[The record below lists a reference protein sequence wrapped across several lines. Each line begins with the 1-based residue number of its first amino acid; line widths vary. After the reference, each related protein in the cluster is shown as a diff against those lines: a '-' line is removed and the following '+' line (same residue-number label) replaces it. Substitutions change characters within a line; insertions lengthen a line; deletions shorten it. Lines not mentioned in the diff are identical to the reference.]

1 MVINCYLFF
10 IILGTLIVLLT
21 YYLPDSNL
29 PRNIESFENYDQFKL
44 SFPDIEEV
52 KSKVASQS
60 YFNFFKEL
68 DAKARKIGFTF
79 QDFQNKYSSSVL
91 DFTENEKQ
99 GLQSFFKDIIEVIP
113 EKHRTKLLLPEMKLA
128 KVTGIENTYPHTHED
143 IIIFDKNYYTNFDN
157 YQTLKSSKLL
167 PFAKTLIH
175 EIVHIKQ
182 RQSPSAFDELYRKWG
197 FQSVSIQ
204 YLKDNIPKSIYNRI
218 RVNPDEL
225 PYYRFWV
232 WKNKVMPLVIY
243 SSLDVTEIDQVMYV
257 GLDWNDKTK
266 KKYMSEWKEYIDYFG
281 IEHNNYHPI
290 EILAEYQSM
299 YFMEVIGNPNTDESK
314 NTQVYNSE
322 GYKTY
327 KTFFS

>member
-10 IILGTLIVLLT
+10 IILGTLIVLLA
-21 YYLPDSNL
+21 YYLPEINL
-29 PRNIESFENYDQFKL
+29 PRNTNIESFENYDQYKL

-60 YFNFFKEL
+60 YFNFFKEI
-68 DAKARKIGFTF
+68 DAKARGINFTF
-79 QDFQNKYSSSVL
+79 QDFQNKYSSSVIN
-91 DFTENEKQ
+91 FEESEKK
-99 GLQSFFKDIIEVIP
+99 GLQTFYKDIIEVIP
-113 EKHRTKLLLPEMKLA
+113 EKYRPKLLLSELKLA

-143 IIIFDKNYYTNFDN
+143 LVIFDKDYYKNFANYD
-157 YQTLKSSKLL
+157 TLKSSKLL

-175 EIVHIKQ
+175 EMVHVKQ
-182 RQSPSAFDELYRKWG
+182 RETPSAFDELYRKWG

-204 YLKDNIPKSIYNRI
+204 YLKENIPKSIYNRI
-218 RVNPDEL
+218 RINPDEL

-243 SSLDVTEIDQVMYV
+243 SSIDVTQIDQVMYI
-257 GLDWNDKTK
+257 GLDWNDKTQRK
-266 KKYMSEWKEYIDYFG
+266 NMNEWNEYIDYFG

-299 YFMEVIGNPNTDESK
+299 YFMEVIGDTNPNK
-314 NTQVYNSE
+314 IINN
-322 GYKTY
+322 
-327 KTFFS
+327 